1 MSTIMPQGD
10 DLRNAVKWL
19 SSERTA
25 QPEKNLQAL
34 VSEASAKFDLSP
46 LDTEF
51 LSRFIQENREG
62 SPSK

>member
-1 MSTIMPQGD
+1 MSTIMPQGE

-25 QPEKNLQAL
+25 RPEKNLQAL
-34 VSEASAKFDLSP
+34 VSEASARFDLSP

-51 LSRFIQENREG
+51 LSRFVRENREET
-62 SPSK
+62 SSQ